1 MTTTAQIAC
10 VVVFG
15 WSMLCLGWIAAH
27 DQAGRG
33 APFFLTYCA
42 VGLATFILLIVTVVA
57 A

>member
-1 MTTTAQIAC
+1 MAAAAQIAF
-10 VVVFG
+10 VAVFG
-15 WSMLCLGWIAAH
+15 WSMLCLGWIVAH

-42 VGLATFILLIVTVVA
+42 VGLVAFILLTVTVVA